1 VGSGC
6 ERESLS
12 HLAWWMSQTKLN
24 LWRLMD
30 LFSWRGDSSPMT
42 RLRRE
47 MTMVEVELIP
57 TKPEGQQDW

>member
-1 VGSGC
+1 VD
-6 ERESLS
+6 EPNET
-12 HLAWWMSQTKLN
+12 QFVEV
-24 LWRLMD
+24 D